1 MNNFVMKV
9 QQRGRKRTEEW
20 GVRNGWRVGE
30 AWAHVGLIKYG
41 SL

>member
-20 GVRNGWRVGE
+20 GVRKERVESWRSMG
-30 AWAHVGLIKYG
+30 ACWIN
-41 SL
+41 